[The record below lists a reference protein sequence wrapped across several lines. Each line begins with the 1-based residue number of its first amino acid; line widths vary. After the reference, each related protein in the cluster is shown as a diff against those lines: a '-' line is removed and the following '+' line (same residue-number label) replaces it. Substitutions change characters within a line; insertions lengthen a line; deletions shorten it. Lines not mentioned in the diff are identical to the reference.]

1 MVVDLMVILVDV
13 VTRSVIIMVVPII
26 LSLIVG

>member
-13 VTRSVIIMVVPII
+13 VTRSVIIMVIPII